1 VTPGYQRLTG
11 EAEVPGL
18 LRQLSAR
25 TLVVDIEPLIA
36 AWYGGQDALDQGV
49 ARFLGSVNSIETVAV
64 VCFATNS
71 ARVPT
76 TLPEAEGIRVE
87 YLASARKP
95 LRTAPYRGM
104 PVPGVVIGDQ
114 VATDG
119 VLAKR
124 IGYTF
129 LHYQRRLGDMPP
141 RPRALAAGGEI
152 LRPLLFRGS
161 SA

>member
-11 EAEVPGL
+11 EAAVPGL

-25 TLVVDIEPLIA
+25 TLIVDVEPLIA
-36 AWYGGQDALDQGV
+36 PWYGGQQALDQGL
-49 ARFLGSVNSIETVAV
+49 ARFLGVVRPVETVAV

-71 ARVPT
+71 ARLPAA
-76 TLPEAEGIRVE
+76 LPEAPGIRVE

-95 LRTAPYRGM
+95 LRTAPYLGL
-104 PVPGVVIGDQ
+104 PAPGVVIGDQ

-119 VLAKR
+119 LLAKR

-129 LHYQRRLGDMPP
+129 LHCRPRLGDMPP
-141 RPRALAAGGEI
+141 RPRLLAAGGEI
-152 LRPLLFRGS
+152 LRPFLFRGS
-161 SA
+161 